1 MANTTVKSITIKR
14 VPEAST
20 PLPANNTEINQI
32 TVDRVYD
39 NLSANTTYSYV
50 MWAGN
55 ETRAFDTVQELM
67 DYIGTDHF
75 WKDAA
80 AGYALY
86 AGNDQRIFAS
96 LSGTGG
102 LSGFILSSTFWG

>member
-14 VPEAST
+14 VIDYGAA
-20 PLPANNTEINQI
+20 LPANNTTINQI

-39 NLSANTTYSYV
+39 NLSANATYSYV

-55 ETRAFDTVQELM
+55 TTRAFDTVQELM
-67 DYIGTDHF
+67 AFIGTNHF
-75 WKDAA
+75 WKDSAA
-80 AGYALY
+80 AYVLY
-86 AGNDQRIFAS
+86 AGNDDRLFSS

-102 LSGFILSSTFWG
+102 LSGFVLSSTFWG

>member
-14 VPEAST
+14 VLDAT
-20 PLPANNTEINQI
+20 AVLPTDNTRVNQI

-39 NLSANTTYSYV
+39 NLSANTSYSYV

-55 ETRAFDTVQELM
+55 ETRAFDTVAELM

-80 AGYALY
+80 AGYVLY
-86 AGNDQRIFAS
+86 AGNDERLFAS